1 MVISILSF
9 INLLSIGNFLNVP
22 FSFFLFFFSSGERL
36 IPSLQANKE
45 KKSLSSKFLLSLDR
59 VHDFSPLLFAL
70 PSLFHAVKKKK
81 KKETEDRI
89 GRRGHG
95 NSIAPPPLPP
105 PVVHRR
111 ANILFNRETLFKRFD
126 VSWFVFRRNEESLSF
141 VLESL
146 DGIDEIALTE
156 SGLYTILERLFPY
169 R

>member
-81 KKETEDRI
+81 RKKREIGLVGEGTVIQLLLLLLFLLRWYIDGQIFYLIVRHCLNGSTFRDSFFDETK
-89 GRRGHG
+89 
-95 NSIAPPPLPP
+95 N
-105 PVVHRR
+105 
-111 ANILFNRETLFKRFD
+111 
-126 VSWFVFRRNEESLSF
+126 LSRPYWK
-141 VLESL
+141 
-146 DGIDEIALTE
+146 AWTE
-156 SGLYTILERLFPY
+156 LMRSH
-169 R
+169 